1 MIGILLVTVIASSP
15 YDWQMTCEQ
24 TLEAIETVKMDP
36 WFAKPE
42 NRRHR
47 WKLIEKMKGHGPPNC
62 VPVEV

>member
-1 MIGILLVTVIASSP
+1 
-15 YDWQMTCEQ
+15 MTCEQ

-47 WKLIEKMKGHGPPNC
+47 WKLIEKNEGTRPPNC